1 MILQTKRCVLR
12 PWRESDA
19 PALYEYA
26 RDPHIGPAA
35 GWPVHTD
42 VQNSRRIIQEVLSEE
57 ETYAVVLRGDS
68 ADRPVGSIGLMFGT
82 ASNLPLGE
90 GEAELGYW
98 VGVPFW
104 GQGLIPEAAHEL
116 MRHGFETLGLHTI
129 WCGYFAGNE
138 KSRRVQEKCGFRP
151 HHVNKDQPWPLMGDI
166 RTEYITCITR
176 AQWEELCEAK
186 NSD

>member
-1 MILQTKRCVLR
+1 M
-12 PWRESDA
+12 
-19 PALYEYA
+19 
-26 RDPHIGPAA
+26 
-35 GWPVHTD
+35 
-42 VQNSRRIIQEVLSEE
+42 
-57 ETYAVVLRGDS
+57 
-68 ADRPVGSIGLMFGT
+68 
-82 ASNLPLGE
+82 
-90 GEAELGYW
+90 
-98 VGVPFW
+98 PFW